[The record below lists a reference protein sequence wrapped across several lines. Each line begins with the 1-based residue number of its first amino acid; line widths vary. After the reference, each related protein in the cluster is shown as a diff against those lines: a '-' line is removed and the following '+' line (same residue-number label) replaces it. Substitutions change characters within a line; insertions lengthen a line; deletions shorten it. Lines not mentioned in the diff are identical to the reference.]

1 MFEHAQVARVKVL
14 AVNIR
19 SGGTRSTIEPLLVK
33 CVAHDPSVIVLCEYR
48 NNSVGELARKL
59 LGDRGFGYQSTSQGF
74 RGNGVLIAAT
84 LRFHTSQNP
93 FGLPHDEYPNAI
105 TEAVFPSIRL
115 FGAYLPGQDRKRP
128 HLRCL
133 IATAEHFN
141 RLGIPA
147 MCIGDFNSGRNA
159 TDIERNLGKRKLV
172 DAFSTADLY
181 AELER
186 HWTEA
191 WLHFHGH
198 RREFSWYPFRHSPKT
213 PQHNGWRI
221 DKAFV
226 SNVLL
231 GCLISAEYD
240 HTFRADKLTDH
251 SALLVEFE

>member
-1 MFEHAQVARVKVL
+1 MKVL

-19 SGGTRSTIEPLLVK
+19 SGGTRSTVEPLLIK
-33 CVAHDPSVIVLCEYR
+33 CFSHDPDIIILCEYR

-59 LGDRGFGYQSTSQGF
+59 LGSHGFGDQSGPQGF
-74 RGNGVLIAAT
+74 RGNGVLVAAKHPFQA
-84 LRFHTSQNP
+84 LQNP
-93 FGLPHDEYPNAI
+93 FGLPRDEYPHAI
-105 TEAVFPSIRL
+105 TEAVFPDFRL

-133 IATAEHFN
+133 IGTAEHFN
-141 RLGIPA
+141 RLRIPA

-159 TDIERNLGKRKLV
+159 TDIEENLGKRKL
-172 DAFSTADLY
+172 AESFSTADLY
-181 AELER
+181 AELEH

-191 WLHFHGH
+191 WLHFHQQS
-198 RREFSWYPFRHSPKT
+198 EFSWYPFRHNSKT

-226 SNVLL
+226 SNALL
-231 GCLISAEYD
+231 ERLVWVDYD
-240 HTFRADKLTDH
+240 HTFRTDKLTDH